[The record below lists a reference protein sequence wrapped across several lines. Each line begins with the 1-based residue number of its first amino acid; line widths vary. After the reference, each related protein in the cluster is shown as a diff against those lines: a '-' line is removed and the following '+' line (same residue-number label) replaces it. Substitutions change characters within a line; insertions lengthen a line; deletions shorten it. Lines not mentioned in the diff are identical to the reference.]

1 MSAAAA
7 IFLVAIG
14 AILRY
19 AISDSIE
26 GVDLETIGLI
36 LMIAG
41 VAGLLIGI
49 AMMLMSSNRERRSE
63 RVVEEPGRPAKR
75 EEIRERH

>member
-41 VAGLLIGI
+41 IAGFLIGV
-49 AMMLMSSNRERRSE
+49 AMMLMNRERRSE
-63 RVVEEPGRPAKR
+63 RVVEEPGQPAKR
-75 EEIRERH
+75 EEIRERY